1 MKIAALVANYLLGL
15 AFLAAGIVYF
25 TPVYNLNDF
34 QGEALVWMQKM
45 VNSKY
50 MTLVK
55 ITEIATGLMMIV
67 GFRRP
72 LAYVLAAPV
81 VLNIAIFHFLILGQA
96 FPVVSIILIALLGFL
111 LYANKEKYQAILSA

>member
-1 MKIAALVANYLLGL
+1 VKIASLVANYLLGL

-25 TPVYNLNDF
+25 TPIYNLNDF
-34 QGEALVWMQKM
+34 EGEALQWMQKM
-45 VNSKY
+45 VSSKY
-50 MTLVK
+50 MHLVK
-55 ITEIATGLMMIV
+55 IVEIITGLMMVV

-81 VLNIAIFHFLILGQA
+81 VMNIAVFHFLILGEV

-111 LYANKEKYQAILSA
+111 FYANKDKYQSLLSA